1 MKKGLITLL
10 VFALLVSSVFAQGTK
25 EDAQATSSDSKVTLT
40 FWSEYATPE
49 RTAYVEA
56 MAKAY
61 EEAHPNVTIKVTSL
75 PDKAAKKV
83 LAAYEAGEGPDVFL
97 SSGPDVSAHYNN
109 DYIIAL
115 DDYFNSWD
123 EKDNFL
129 SGAIDTVKE
138 YDLTGENHILY
149 IPNGISVTTIW
160 TRSDWLKE
168 AGYPDGIKTWEDFFD
183 SAVKMTDKSKDRY
196 GLAIRGGSGGSKFLD
211 RMMYSYSGID
221 SLFDENGKC
230 TINNP
235 KHVEFVERYFGL
247 YGKATAEGDLN
258 YGWTELS
265 AAFDSGKAGI
275 IIHNLGSAED
285 HDKAFNGD
293 LTKFAAMGMPLNDK
307 GESMNLMIQPG
318 GMTISKTCKNPDIAW
333 DFIAFMSTGDQVDEY
348 ARLWGSIPVYK
359 PVLETSDWIYSKPWF
374 EAAAELLLNPST
386 KYYKSYKFL
395 PNISKIYSEMDTES
409 QYVMTGQMTAKE
421 MLDNWAKMLQ
431 DSYDTFVSSK

>member
-1 MKKGLITLL
+1 MKKGLVLLMILTLL
-10 VFALLVSSVFAQGTK
+10 VTSVFAQGSSESAK
-25 EDAQATSSDSKVTLT
+25 SSDDGKVTLT

-61 EEAHPNVTIKVTSL
+61 EELHPNVTIKVTSL
-75 PDKAAKKV
+75 PDKAANKV
-83 LAAYEAGEGPDVFL
+83 LSAYEAGEGPDVFL

-109 DYIIAL
+109 DYIIPL
-115 DDYFNSWD
+115 DDYFNSWG
-123 EKDNFL
+123 EKDKIL
-129 SGAIDTVKE
+129 PTAISTVQE

-149 IPNGISVTTIW
+149 IPNGISVTTFW
-160 TRSDWLKE
+160 LRSDWLAE
-168 AGYPDGIKTWEDFFD
+168 AGYPNGIKTWEDFFD
-183 SAVKMTDKSKDRY
+183 AAVKMTDKSKDRY
-196 GLAIRGGSGGSKFLD
+196 GLAIRGGSGGAKFLD

-230 TINNP
+230 TINDP

-275 IIHNLGSAED
+275 IVHNLGSADAHEE
-285 HDKAFNGD
+285 AFNGD

-318 GMTISKTCKNPDIAW
+318 GMTISKTCKNPDVAW
-333 DFIAFMSTGDQVDEY
+333 DFIAFMSTGERVDEY
-348 ARLWGSIPVYK
+348 ARLWGSIPVNSE
-359 PVLETSDWIYSKPWF
+359 VLENSTWIPSKTWSK
-374 EAAAELLLNPST
+374 AAAELLLDPNT
-386 KYYKSYKFL
+386 KFYKSYKHL
-395 PNISKIYSEMDTES
+395 PNTSKIYSEMDTQS

-421 MLDNWAKMLQ
+421 MLDNWANMLQ
-431 DSYDTFVSSK
+431 KSYDTFLAK